1 MSPATQLIPLDGVDA
16 RHADTAH
23 RWNTSNT
30 FKGFYLLIFCIR
42 LVRVRARQGKRM
54 FLEALASG
62 ESALKMSAAISSA
75 RSVFRERELDENAE
89 LQVKI

>member
-1 MSPATQLIPLDGVDA
+1 MMIPPTDGI
-16 RHADTAH
+16 HQ
-23 RWNTSNT
+23 NT
-30 FKGFYLLIFCIR
+30 FKGFCIFILCIR
-42 LVRVRARQGKRM
+42 LVHVRARQGKRI

-89 LQVKI
+89 LQVII